1 MCLIIDL
8 KKHILHRSKISLFPI
23 KVYKIL
29 HTNLSG
35 ELITP
40 YMGYRINFINKKCV
54 LSAKFNI
61 VNSSDIIIIN
71 EGIHAYYKFHIAKSD
86 VGNLYKCEVY
96 KAIIPPFTKY
106 FYGVRGEIV
115 AEKMIIKN
123 VSYNR

>member
-1 MCLIIDL
+1 MCLIIDR
-8 KKHILHRSKISLFPI
+8 KKHILLRPKISLFPI

-29 HTNLSG
+29 YTNLSG

-40 YMGYRINFINKKCV
+40 YMGYQINFINKKCV

-61 VNSSDIIIIN
+61 INDFSAIN

-86 VGNLYKCEVY
+86 VNDLYKCKIY

-106 FYGVRGEIV
+106 FYGIKGEIV
-115 AEKMIIKN
+115 AEKMIIKEC
-123 VSYNR
+123 VL